1 MLLFTN
7 PEELAKAKGAVDRV
21 VRRAIALD
29 GTCQSL
35 SLHLIAPHVLTD
47 FQVLAS
53 MVSVSE
59 RSSIS
64 LRNSVKG
71 LLI

>member
-35 SLHLIAPHVLTD
+35 SSPFDCITRAD
-47 FQVLAS
+47 
-53 MVSVSE
+53 
-59 RSSIS
+59 
-64 LRNSVKG
+64 
-71 LLI
+71 